1 MEAVA
6 ATLRRMKTSSALTR
20 SAGAAA
26 IALALF
32 ATPVAAVEDDAGA
45 DAVEETAEEAQDEGG
60 RRPMAETPRDRVGLF
75 MLATLGL
82 MGLAGG
88 VTATRQLSGKRPQS
102 DGEFRWR

>member
-1 MEAVA
+1 M
-6 ATLRRMKTSSALTR
+6 TTSITLTR

-32 ATPVAAVEDDAGA
+32 ATPVSAAVEDDAA
-45 DAVEETAEEAQDEGG
+45 EEVEAVEDAAVEDDAAEEEDEGG

-75 MLATLGL
+75 MLAALGL

-88 VTATRQLSGKRPQS
+88 VTATRQLSGKRPQT

>member
-1 MEAVA
+1 
-6 ATLRRMKTSSALTR
+6 MKTSTSLTR

-45 DAVEETAEEAQDEGG
+45 DAVEETAEEEDEGS

-75 MLATLGL
+75 MLAALGL

-88 VTATRQLSGKRPQS
+88 ITATRQLSGKRPQS